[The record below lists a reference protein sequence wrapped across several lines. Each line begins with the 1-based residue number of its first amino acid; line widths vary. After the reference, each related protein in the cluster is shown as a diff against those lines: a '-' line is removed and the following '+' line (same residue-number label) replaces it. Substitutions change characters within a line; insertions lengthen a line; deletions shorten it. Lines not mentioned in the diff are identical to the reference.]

1 MLRYQAITTNT
12 KIYFGNS
19 IPQMFMDPN
28 GVVSQTAAVKTSKA
42 GNKVQYNM

>member
-28 GVVSQTAAVKTSKA
+28 GVVSKSTTDKTSKA
-42 GNKVQYNM
+42 GNKVQYNI